1 MAWFKRLFR
10 FKILVIIL
18 TVALMLGFLVK
29 VPTRVAAQ
37 SRTSSLSNRLASA
50 FRPPAGTGTPVNR
63 QGAATRRPT
72 DEARKCIPGGKSLVA
87 LVPVAGG
94 KTLAEYPTIYWYM
107 PETTASEL
115 EFVLR
120 DMNLKDVYRVKY
132 SLSKSIKGVL
142 STPGIKSI
150 TVPVIPNLSGLQ
162 VGQEYYWGLGLVC
175 NSQDRSKDIVAEGWI
190 ERVEPDRN
198 LALRVRQATPQE
210 RVALYADAGL
220 WYEALATL
228 VEVRRDR
235 PNDKD
240 LAEAWKTLFD
250 SVELEIV
257 SSESVN

>member
-1 MAWFKRLFR
+1 
-10 FKILVIIL
+10 
-18 TVALMLGFLVK
+18 
-29 VPTRVAAQ
+29 
-37 SRTSSLSNRLASA
+37 
-50 FRPPAGTGTPVNR
+50 
-63 QGAATRRPT
+63 
-72 DEARKCIPGGKSLVA
+72 
-87 LVPVAGG
+87 
-94 KTLAEYPTIYWYM
+94 
-107 PETTASEL
+107 
-115 EFVLR
+115 
-120 DMNLKDVYRVKY
+120 
-132 SLSKSIKGVL
+132 
-142 STPGIKSI
+142 
-150 TVPVIPNLSGLQ
+150 
-162 VGQEYYWGLGLVC
+162 LGLVC